1 MSTEEPTNTQI
12 VWSPDDLPAAEA
24 EALQAKEQRPKK
36 RVSRAKAVADGGV
49 EGAAPAKKRRT
60 RTVKA
65 KEEAMP
71 VASEGSVPKTESTA
85 PAKSEGAVPM
95 ATKPVVQPQP
105 VTGKPEGSVPMAT
118 KPVVQPQPVTGKPEG
133 SVPQSEG
140 VAPAKPEGSVP
151 SAAKPMVQPQV
162 ATGSVPKSEGTVPAK
177 PNGSVPAAAAQTAQQ
192 GEKLAPEGP
201 QQPLSRRQ
209 LRRQQ
214 WLANRAQRMG
224 NNGNR
229 GNFNNNGNQAPQGN
243 RRPMGDRPQQQQR
256 FEPQQVQVP
265 RNPDLPEY
273 RLQDIHSW
281 DNGTIVQRMMPD
293 ANAED
298 LGAMKRHEIIFA
310 AIRNYLSRGGAVRTS
325 GCLKVEKEGYG
336 FLRSSK
342 TNFLACPEDVFIPQQ
357 QIRRHSLRT
366 GDIVE
371 GPIRDPRDKDRYFVL
386 GSVVSVNGK
395 TPSEAARIVHFENL
409 TPTFPTR
416 RIVLE
421 TEPGELS
428 TRVVDIFT
436 PIGFGQR
443 GLIVAPPRVGKT
455 VLLQKMANAITK
467 NHPDAILIV
476 LLIDERPEEV
486 TDMQRNTKAMVLSST
501 FDEEP
506 QHHVDVADMVIEM
519 SRRQAENG
527 KDVVILLD
535 SITRLAR
542 AYNTVQPHSGKILTG
557 GVDALA
563 LHRPKRFFG
572 AARNIEGG
580 GSLTILAT
588 ALIDTGSR
596 MDEVIFEEFKGT
608 GNMELVLDRGLAD
621 RRIFPA
627 IDIEK
632 SGTRKEDLL
641 LAPLELEKTW
651 ALRRVLTDAGPER
664 AMQSVLAGMKK
675 FKSNPEF
682 LLSLD
687 LKNL

>member
-1 MSTEEPTNTQI
+1 MSAEENKK
-12 VWSPDDLPAAEA
+12 SAAADSAEA
-24 EALQAKEQRPKK
+24 AK
-36 RVSRAKAVADGGV
+36 VS
-49 EGAAPAKKRRT
+49 
-60 RTVKA
+60 
-65 KEEAMP
+65 
-71 VASEGSVPKTESTA
+71 
-85 PAKSEGAVPM
+85 SEGAVP
-95 ATKPVVQPQP
+95 AKASAPKKKRGRPSKAELAARAAAEAETAAAEPKPAPAPEAAGAQQQEAAPKPAAEAKPAQEPASAQQQEAAPKPAAEDEKKPVPAQPTVSPPGEQP
-105 VTGKPEGSVPMAT
+105 MSNRQRRRMEWLAR
-118 KPVVQPQPVTGKPEG
+118 
-133 SVPQSEG
+133 
-140 VAPAKPEGSVP
+140 
-151 SAAKPMVQPQV
+151 
-162 ATGSVPKSEGTVPAK
+162 
-177 PNGSVPAAAAQTAQQ
+177 AAQ
-192 GEKLAPEGP
+192 
-201 QQPLSRRQ
+201 R
-209 LRRQQ
+209 
-214 WLANRAQRMG
+214 
-224 NNGNR
+224 NGNR
-229 GNFNNNGNQAPQGN
+229 PNFKNGGKHVQMSPQGN
-243 RRPMGDRPQQQQR
+243 RRPAFEIPQNL
-256 FEPQQVQVP
+256 PPPAPAVP

-273 RLQDIHSW
+273 NLQDIHSW
-281 DNGTIVQRMMPD
+281 DNADIVAKMWPD

-298 LGAMKRHEIIFA
+298 LGAMKRHEIIFG
-310 AIRNYLSRGGAVRTS
+310 AIRSYLNRGGAVMAT
-325 GCLKVEKEGYG
+325 GCLEVVKEGYG
-336 FLRSSK
+336 FLRSAK

-357 QIRRHSLRT
+357 QIRRHALRT
-366 GDIVE
+366 GDTVV
-371 GPIRDPRDKDRYFVL
+371 GPIRDPRDKDRFFAL

-416 RIVLE
+416 RIILE
-421 TEPGELS
+421 TTPGEYS
-428 TRVVDIFT
+428 MRVVDLFT

-467 NHPDAILIV
+467 NHPDAVLIV

-506 QHHVDVADMVIEM
+506 QHHVNVAEMVIEM
-519 SRRQAENG
+519 SRRQVENG

-580 GSLTILAT
+580 GSLTIIAT
-588 ALIDTGSR
+588 GLVDTGSR

-608 GNMELVLDRGLAD
+608 GNMELCLDRGLAD

-627 IDIEK
+627 IDIDK

-651 ALRRVLTDAGPER
+651 ALRRALSDAGPER
-664 AMQSVLAGMKK
+664 AMQAVLAGMKK
-675 FKSNPEF
+675 YKSNPEF
-682 LLSLD
+682 LLSID
-687 LKNL
+687 AKNLY

>member
-1 MSTEEPTNTQI
+1 MNTEDSVDTRI
-12 VWSPDDLPAAEA
+12 VWSPEELPAAEA
-24 EALQAKEQRPKK
+24 ADLQAAEQQKKK
-36 RVSRAKAVADGGV
+36 RAQRAKKEPAA
-49 EGAAPAKKRRT
+49 EGEAPVKKRRGRKPKALKEAEAAAAVANGEDT
-60 RTVKA
+60 R
-65 KEEAMP
+65 
-71 VASEGSVPKTESTA
+71 STSDSA
-85 PAKSEGAVPM
+85 PATTPPPETSKPETSKSEP
-95 ATKPVVQPQP
+95 P
-105 VTGKPEGSVPMAT
+105 KPETS
-118 KPVVQPQPVTGKPEG
+118 KPET
-133 SVPQSEG
+133 P
-140 VAPAKPEGSVP
+140 KPE
-151 SAAKPMVQPQV
+151 
-162 ATGSVPKSEGTVPAK
+162 TPKSETSILEPSK
-177 PNGSVPAAAAQTAQQ
+177 PEPPKPETSKPEPSRPETPNPETPKHETPKPETHQPQQ
-192 GEKLAPEGP
+192 QVLKPEGP

-214 WLANRAQRMG
+214 WLANRAARMG
-224 NNGNR
+224 KPFVP
-229 GNFNNNGNQAPQGN
+229 NFNNQQSPQGN
-243 RRPMGDRPQQQQR
+243 RRPPQEQQRQQQR
-256 FEPQQVQVP
+256 YEPPQAAVP

-273 RLQDIHSW
+273 KLQDIHSW
-281 DNGTIVQRMMPD
+281 DNGTIVERMMPD

-310 AIRNYLSRGGAVRTS
+310 AIRNYLSRGGAVMAS

-336 FLRSSK
+336 FLRSAK

-357 QIRRHSLRT
+357 QIRRHALRT

-371 GPIRDPRDKDRYFVL
+371 GPVRDPRDKDRYFVL
-386 GSVVSVNGK
+386 GNVITVNGK
-395 TPSEAARIVHFENL
+395 TPNEAARIVHFENL

-421 TEPGELS
+421 TVS
-428 TRVVDIFT
+428 TEISMRVVDLFT

-455 VLLQKMANAITK
+455 VLLQKMANAITH

-527 KDVVILLD
+527 KDVIILLD

-641 LAPLELEKTW
+641 LAPIELEKTW
-651 ALRRVLTDAGPER
+651 ALRRVLAEAGPER
-664 AMQSVLAGMKK
+664 SMQSVIAGMRKY
-675 FKSNPEF
+675 KSNPEF

>member
-1 MSTEEPTNTQI
+1 MSSEDPVAPQ
-12 VWSPDDLPAAEA
+12 VSWSPAELPETTAKALQDKEEARAKRGAKKAAAALAETVAPEGGAEA
-24 EALQAKEQRPKK
+24 APVKK
-36 RVSRAKAVADGGV
+36 RRGRPPKKAVAD
-49 EGAAPAKKRRT
+49 AAAGND
-60 RTVKA
+60 
-65 KEEAMP
+65 
-71 VASEGSVPKTESTA
+71 SGSA
-85 PAKSEGAVPM
+85 
-95 ATKPVVQPQP
+95 
-105 VTGKPEGSVPMAT
+105 
-118 KPVVQPQPVTGKPEG
+118 
-133 SVPQSEG
+133 
-140 VAPAKPEGSVP
+140 
-151 SAAKPMVQPQV
+151 
-162 ATGSVPKSEGTVPAK
+162 
-177 PNGSVPAAAAQTAQQ
+177 SVPAPAPLAEPVSGPKAEASAPSAPTADAAAARVPLAPSPDPKAEPAPTASPAPAP
-192 GEKLAPEGP
+192 GGTRAVASVPPPPDPVPRPEGP
-201 QQPLSRRQ
+201 QQPLSKRQ

-214 WLANRAQRMG
+214 WLANRAARMG
-224 NNGNR
+224 NRNGGFTGSG
-229 GNFNNNGNQAPQGN
+229 GNNANNGFNGGAAHAPHPQGN
-243 RRPMGDRPQQQQR
+243 RRPLDARHQHQQPR
-256 FEPQQVQVP
+256 YEPPPPSVP

-281 DNGTIVQRMMPD
+281 DNGTIVERMMPD
-293 ANAED
+293 ANPED

-310 AIRNYLSRGGAVRTS
+310 AIRNYLSRGGAVAAT

-336 FLRSSK
+336 FLRSAK

-357 QIRRHSLRT
+357 QIRRHALRT

-386 GSVVSVNGK
+386 GNVVSVNGK

-421 TEPGELS
+421 TTPTELS
-428 TRVVDIFT
+428 MRVVDLFT

-455 VLLQKMANAITK
+455 VLLQKMANAITR
-467 NHPDAILIV
+467 NHPEAILIV

-527 KDVVILLD
+527 KDVIILLD

-621 RRIFPA
+621 KRIFPA

-664 AMQSVLAGMKK
+664 AMQSVIGGMKK

-687 LKNL
+687 LKNV

>member
-1 MSTEEPTNTQI
+1 MSSEDPVAPQ
-12 VWSPDDLPAAEA
+12 VSWSPAELPETTAKALQDKEEARAKRGAKKAAAALAETVAPEGGAEA
-24 EALQAKEQRPKK
+24 APVKK
-36 RVSRAKAVADGGV
+36 RRGRPPKKAVADAAAGNDSGS
-49 EGAAPAKKRRT
+49 APAPAPLAEPVSGPKAEASAPSAPTADAAAARVPPAPSPDPKAESAPTASPAPAPGGT
-60 RTVKA
+60 R
-65 KEEAMP
+65 P
-71 VASEGSVPKTESTA
+71 VASVPPPPDSA
-85 PAKSEGAVPM
+85 PR
-95 ATKPVVQPQP
+95 
-105 VTGKPEGSVPMAT
+105 
-118 KPVVQPQPVTGKPEG
+118 
-133 SVPQSEG
+133 
-140 VAPAKPEGSVP
+140 
-151 SAAKPMVQPQV
+151 
-162 ATGSVPKSEGTVPAK
+162 
-177 PNGSVPAAAAQTAQQ
+177 
-192 GEKLAPEGP
+192 PEGP
-201 QQPLSRRQ
+201 QQPLSKRQ

-214 WLANRAQRMG
+214 WLANRAARMG
-224 NNGNR
+224 NRNGGFTGSG
-229 GNFNNNGNQAPQGN
+229 GNNANNGFNGGAAHAPHPQGN
-243 RRPMGDRPQQQQR
+243 RRPLDARHQHQQPR
-256 FEPQQVQVP
+256 YEPPPPSVP

-281 DNGTIVQRMMPD
+281 DNGTIVERMMPD
-293 ANAED
+293 ANPED

-310 AIRNYLSRGGAVRTS
+310 AIRNYLSRGGAVAAT

-336 FLRSSK
+336 FLRSAK

-357 QIRRHSLRT
+357 QIRRHALRT

-386 GSVVSVNGK
+386 GNVVSVNGK

-421 TEPGELS
+421 TTPTELS
-428 TRVVDIFT
+428 MRVVDLFT

-455 VLLQKMANAITK
+455 VLLQKMANAITR
-467 NHPDAILIV
+467 NHPEAILIV

-527 KDVVILLD
+527 KDVIILLD

-621 RRIFPA
+621 KRIFPA

-664 AMQSVLAGMKK
+664 AMQSVIGGMKK

-687 LKNL
+687 LKNV

>member
-1 MSTEEPTNTQI
+1 MSSEDPVAPQ
-12 VWSPDDLPAAEA
+12 VSWSPAELPETTAKALQDKEEARAKRGAKKAAAALAETVAPEGGAEA
-24 EALQAKEQRPKK
+24 APVKK
-36 RVSRAKAVADGGV
+36 RRGRPPKKAVADAAAGNDSGSAPV
-49 EGAAPAKKRRT
+49 PASAPLAEPVSGPKAEASAPSAPA
-60 RTVKA
+60 A
-65 KEEAMP
+65 D
-71 VASEGSVPKTESTA
+71 
-85 PAKSEGAVPM
+85 
-95 ATKPVVQPQP
+95 
-105 VTGKPEGSVPMAT
+105 
-118 KPVVQPQPVTGKPEG
+118 
-133 SVPQSEG
+133 
-140 VAPAKPEGSVP
+140 
-151 SAAKPMVQPQV
+151 
-162 ATGSVPKSEGTVPAK
+162 
-177 PNGSVPAAAAQTAQQ
+177 AAAARVPPAPSPDPKAEPAPTASPAPAP
-192 GEKLAPEGP
+192 GGTRAVASVPPPPDPAPRPEGP
-201 QQPLSRRQ
+201 QQPLSKRQ

-214 WLANRAQRMG
+214 WLANRAARMG
-224 NNGNR
+224 NRNGGFTGSG
-229 GNFNNNGNQAPQGN
+229 GNNANNGFNGGAAHAPHPQGN
-243 RRPMGDRPQQQQR
+243 RRPLDARHQHQQPR
-256 FEPQQVQVP
+256 YEPPPPSVP

-281 DNGTIVQRMMPD
+281 DNGTIVERMMPD
-293 ANAED
+293 ANPED

-310 AIRNYLSRGGAVRTS
+310 AIRNYLSRGGAVAAT

-336 FLRSSK
+336 FLRSAK

-357 QIRRHSLRT
+357 QIRRHALRT

-386 GSVVSVNGK
+386 GNVVSVNGK

-421 TEPGELS
+421 TTPTELS
-428 TRVVDIFT
+428 MRVVDLFT

-455 VLLQKMANAITK
+455 VLLQKMANAITR
-467 NHPDAILIV
+467 NHPEAILIV

-527 KDVVILLD
+527 KDVIILLD

-651 ALRRVLTDAGPER
+651 ALRRVLAEAGPER
-664 AMQSVLAGMKK
+664 ALQSVLGGMKK

>member
-1 MSTEEPTNTQI
+1 MADEIEGATSEAVPEKKDRQRKPVAAKKAESSVAKAEGDAAANQNQVNPQLVQPKQEQPVGTQ
-12 VWSPDDLPAAEA
+12 P
-24 EALQAKEQRPKK
+24 AKEQGADAKPKEQ
-36 RVSRAKAVADGGV
+36 GGAQQERRQV
-49 EGAAPAKKRRT
+49 NGGGAPAQGNGQRPDQSNNMNRKQRWMQR
-60 RTVKA
+60 
-65 KEEAMP
+65 M
-71 VASEGSVPKTESTA
+71 
-85 PAKSEGAVPM
+85 KSHGRNGGGNGQGG
-95 ATKPVVQPQP
+95 QP
-105 VTGKPEGSVPMAT
+105 S
-118 KPVVQPQPVTGKPEG
+118 
-133 SVPQSEG
+133 
-140 VAPAKPEGSVP
+140 
-151 SAAKPMVQPQV
+151 QPQV
-162 ATGSVPKSEGTVPAK
+162 
-177 PNGSVPAAAAQTAQQ
+177 Q
-192 GEKLAPEGP
+192 
-201 QQPLSRRQ
+201 
-209 LRRQQ
+209 
-214 WLANRAQRMG
+214 
-224 NNGNR
+224 
-229 GNFNNNGNQAPQGN
+229 
-243 RRPMGDRPQQQQR
+243 
-256 FEPQQVQVP
+256 

-273 RLQDIHSW
+273 KLADIHSW
-281 DNGTIVQRMMPD
+281 DNAMIVARLWPD

-298 LGAMKRHEIIFA
+298 LGAMKRHEIIFN
-310 AIRNYLSRGGAVRTS
+310 AIRSYLARGGAVLAS
-325 GCLKVEKEGYG
+325 GCLEIVRDGYG
-336 FLRSSK
+336 YLRSAK
-342 TNFLACPEDVFIPQQ
+342 TNFLSCPEDVFVPQQ
-357 QIRRHSLRT
+357 QIRRHMLRP
-366 GDIVE
+366 GDTVE
-371 GPIRDPRDKDRYFVL
+371 GPLRDPRDRDRYFGLGGVL
-386 GSVVSVNGK
+386 TVNGK

-421 TEPGELS
+421 TSPNEYA

-443 GLIVAPPRVGKT
+443 GIIVAPPRVGKT
-455 VLLQKMANAITK
+455 VLLQKMANAITA
-467 NHPDAILIV
+467 NHPDAMLIV

-506 QHHVDVADMVIEM
+506 QHHVNVAEM
-519 SRRQAENG
+519 TGEMARRQVENG
-527 KDVVILLD
+527 RDVVILLD

-572 AARNIEGG
+572 SARNIEGG
-580 GSLTILAT
+580 GSLTIIAT

-621 RRIFPA
+621 KRIFPA

-651 ALRRVLTDAGPER
+651 ALRRVLTNAGPER
-664 AMQSVLAGMKK
+664 AMQSVIGGMKK

-687 LKNL
+687 LKNI

>member
-1 MSTEEPTNTQI
+1 MAEEVEVKTEATDEMKEKRPRRGRP
-12 VWSPDDLPAAEA
+12 SKRRAAAAEA
-24 EALQAKEQRPKK
+24 ATGETG
-36 RVSRAKAVADGGV
+36 VSPVV
-49 EGAAPAKKRRT
+49 ESQSQPATDK
-60 RTVKA
+60 
-65 KEEAMP
+65 MP
-71 VASEGSVPKTESTA
+71 VAPMDAAPDPQPSTPPPPTTGETGVSPVHGGESTI
-85 PAKSEGAVPM
+85 
-95 ATKPVVQPQP
+95 ATQ
-105 VTGKPEGSVPMAT
+105 GE
-118 KPVVQPQPVTGKPEG
+118 
-133 SVPQSEG
+133 PQSAG
-140 VAPAKPEGSVP
+140 GAQNPPQNPNPSQNQNPNQVP
-151 SAAKPMVQPQV
+151 GGKRLSKKQRWLQRLRNR
-162 ATGSVPKSEGTVPAK
+162 
-177 PNGSVPAAAAQTAQQ
+177 NG
-192 GEKLAPEGP
+192 GG
-201 QQPLSRRQ
+201 
-209 LRRQQ
+209 
-214 WLANRAQRMG
+214 WN
-224 NNGNR
+224 
-229 GNFNNNGNQAPQGN
+229 PQGGQ
-243 RRPMGDRPQQQQR
+243 PPL
-256 FEPQQVQVP
+256 PQVP

-273 RLQDIHSW
+273 KLADIHSW
-281 DNGTIVQRMMPD
+281 DNATIIEKMWPD

-298 LGAMKRHEIIFA
+298 LGAMKRHEIIFN
-310 AIRNYLSRGGAVRTS
+310 AIRSYLARGGAVLAS
-325 GCLKVEKEGYG
+325 GCLEIVREGYG
-336 FLRSSK
+336 YLRSAK
-342 TNFLACPEDVFIPQQ
+342 TNFLSCPEDVFVPQQ
-357 QIRRHSLRT
+357 QIRRHMLRP
-366 GDIVE
+366 GDTVE
-371 GPIRDPRDKDRYFVL
+371 GPLRDPRDRDRYFGL
-386 GSVVSVNGK
+386 GGVVTVNGK

-409 TPTFPTR
+409 VPTFPTR

-421 TEPGELS
+421 TSPNEYS

-455 VLLQKMANAITK
+455 VLLQKMANAITA
-467 NHPDAILIV
+467 NHPDAMLIV

-486 TDMQRNTKAMVLSST
+486 TDMQRNTKAIVLSST

-506 QHHVDVADMVIEM
+506 QHHVNVAEM
-519 SRRQAENG
+519 TGEMARRQVENG
-527 KDVVILLD
+527 RDVIILLD

-621 RRIFPA
+621 KRIFPA

-641 LAPLELEKTW
+641 LDPMELEKTW
-651 ALRRVLTDAGPER
+651 ALRRVLADAGPER
-664 AMQSVLAGMKK
+664 AMQSVLNGMKK
-675 FKSNPEF
+675 IKTNPAF

>member
-1 MSTEEPTNTQI
+1 MDNEENPSVQMN
-12 VWSPDDLPAAEA
+12 WSPADMSPAEAAPLVAAE
-24 EALQAKEQRPKK
+24 QK
-36 RVSRAKAVADGGV
+36 R
-49 EGAAPAKKRRT
+49 AAR
-60 RTVKA
+60 
-65 KEEAMP
+65 
-71 VASEGSVPKTESTA
+71 S
-85 PAKSEGAVPM
+85 AKSETARKTRAAAKSTKVKDSGEADGSSENAVVKPARKSRVRKAAADDSATNTPVQEVQAVVEGSEPKQSAAPSMVQSTTTTPPQAVPV
-95 ATKPVVQPQP
+95 APNVQTVPQMTSAAP
-105 VTGKPEGSVPMAT
+105 SAPAPSSVPN
-118 KPVVQPQPVTGKPEG
+118 PQ
-133 SVPQSEG
+133 
-140 VAPAKPEGSVP
+140 
-151 SAAKPMVQPQV
+151 
-162 ATGSVPKSEGTVPAK
+162 
-177 PNGSVPAAAAQTAQQ
+177 QQ
-192 GEKLAPEGP
+192 LAPEGP
-201 QQPLSRRQ
+201 QQPLSKRQ

-214 WLANRAQRMG
+214 WLANRAARQ
-224 NNGNR
+224 NGGR
-229 GNFNNNGNQAPQGN
+229 PGFNGFNNGNQNSPQGN
-243 RRPMGDRPQQQQR
+243 RRPPQHGNSFQ
-256 FEPQQVQVP
+256 PPGPSVP

-273 RLQDIHSW
+273 KLADIHSW
-281 DNGTIVQRMMPD
+281 DNAKIVQLMMPD

-298 LGAMKRHEIIFA
+298 LGAMRRHEIIFA
-310 AIRNYLSRGGAVRTS
+310 AIRSYLSRGGAVMAS
-325 GCLKVEKEGYG
+325 GFLKVEKEGYG
-336 FLRSSK
+336 FLRSAK

-357 QIRRHSLRT
+357 QIRRHALRT
-366 GDIVE
+366 GDCIE
-371 GPIRDPRDKDRYFVL
+371 GPVRDPRDRDRFFVL
-386 GSVVSVNGK
+386 GNVVTVNGK

-409 TPTFPTR
+409 VPTFPTR

-421 TEPGELS
+421 TVPGEFS
-428 TRVVDIFT
+428 MRTVDLFT

-455 VLLQKMANAITK
+455 VLLQKMANAISA
-467 NHPDAILIV
+467 NHPDAMLIILLV
-476 LLIDERPEEV
+476 DERPEEV

-519 SRRQAENG
+519 SRRQVENG
-527 KDVVILLD
+527 RDVIILLD

-608 GNMELVLDRGLAD
+608 GNMELVLDRMLAD
-621 RRIFPA
+621 KRIFPA

-641 LAPLELEKTW
+641 LAPVELEKTW
-651 ALRRVLTDAGPER
+651 ALRRVLADVGPER
-664 AMQSVLAGMKK
+664 AMQSVLVGMKK
-675 FKSNPEF
+675 FRSNPEF

>member
-1 MSTEEPTNTQI
+1 MSSEDPVAPQ
-12 VWSPDDLPAAEA
+12 VSWSPAELPETTAKALQDKEEARAKRGAKKAAAALAETVAPEGGAEA
-24 EALQAKEQRPKK
+24 APVKK
-36 RVSRAKAVADGGV
+36 RRGRPPKKAVADAAAGNDSGSAPV
-49 EGAAPAKKRRT
+49 PAPAPL
-60 RTVKA
+60 A
-65 KEEAMP
+65 
-71 VASEGSVPKTESTA
+71 
-85 PAKSEGAVPM
+85 
-95 ATKPVVQPQP
+95 KPVS
-105 VTGKPEGSVPMAT
+105 G
-118 KPVVQPQPVTGKPEG
+118 
-133 SVPQSEG
+133 
-140 VAPAKPEGSVP
+140 
-151 SAAKPMVQPQV
+151 
-162 ATGSVPKSEGTVPAK
+162 PKAEAS
-177 PNGSVPAAAAQTAQQ
+177 AAAADAAAARVPPAPSPDPKAEPAPTASPAPAP
-192 GEKLAPEGP
+192 GGTRAVASVPPPPDPAPRPEGP
-201 QQPLSRRQ
+201 QQPLSKRQ

-214 WLANRAQRMG
+214 WLANRAARMG
-224 NNGNR
+224 NRNGGFT
-229 GNFNNNGNQAPQGN
+229 GNTGFGGNNANNGFNGGAAHAPHPQGN
-243 RRPMGDRPQQQQR
+243 RRPLDARHQHQQPR
-256 FEPQQVQVP
+256 YEPPPPSVP

-281 DNGTIVQRMMPD
+281 DNGTIVERMMPD
-293 ANAED
+293 ANPED

-310 AIRNYLSRGGAVRTS
+310 AIRNYLSRGGAVAAT

-336 FLRSSK
+336 FLRSAK

-357 QIRRHSLRT
+357 QIRRHALRT

-386 GSVVSVNGK
+386 GNVVSVNGK

-421 TEPGELS
+421 TTPTELS
-428 TRVVDIFT
+428 MRVVDLFT

-455 VLLQKMANAITK
+455 VLLQKMANAITR
-467 NHPDAILIV
+467 NHPEAILIV

-527 KDVVILLD
+527 KDVIILLD

-621 RRIFPA
+621 KRIFPA

-664 AMQSVLAGMKK
+664 AMQSVIGGMKK

-687 LKNL
+687 LKNV

>member
-1 MSTEEPTNTQI
+1 MSSEDPVAPQ
-12 VWSPDDLPAAEA
+12 VSWSPAELPETTAKALQDKEEARAKRGAKKAAAALAETVAPEGGAEA
-24 EALQAKEQRPKK
+24 APVKK
-36 RVSRAKAVADGGV
+36 RRGRPPKKAVADAAAGNDSGSAPV
-49 EGAAPAKKRRT
+49 PASAPLAEPVSGPKAEASAPSAPA
-60 RTVKA
+60 A
-65 KEEAMP
+65 D
-71 VASEGSVPKTESTA
+71 
-85 PAKSEGAVPM
+85 
-95 ATKPVVQPQP
+95 
-105 VTGKPEGSVPMAT
+105 
-118 KPVVQPQPVTGKPEG
+118 
-133 SVPQSEG
+133 
-140 VAPAKPEGSVP
+140 
-151 SAAKPMVQPQV
+151 
-162 ATGSVPKSEGTVPAK
+162 
-177 PNGSVPAAAAQTAQQ
+177 AAAARVPPAPSPDPKAEPAPTASPAPAP
-192 GEKLAPEGP
+192 GGTRAVASVPPPPDPAPRPEGP
-201 QQPLSRRQ
+201 QQPLSKRQ

-214 WLANRAQRMG
+214 WLANRAARMG
-224 NNGNR
+224 NRNGGFTGSG
-229 GNFNNNGNQAPQGN
+229 GNNANNGFNGGAAHAPHPQGN
-243 RRPMGDRPQQQQR
+243 RRPLDARHQHQQPR
-256 FEPQQVQVP
+256 YEPPPPSVP

-281 DNGTIVQRMMPD
+281 DNGTIVERMMPD
-293 ANAED
+293 ANPED

-310 AIRNYLSRGGAVRTS
+310 AIRNYLSRGGAVAAT

-336 FLRSSK
+336 FLRSAK

-357 QIRRHSLRT
+357 QIRRHALRT

-386 GSVVSVNGK
+386 GNVVSVNGK

-421 TEPGELS
+421 TTPTELS
-428 TRVVDIFT
+428 MRVVDLFT

-455 VLLQKMANAITK
+455 VLLQKMANAITR
-467 NHPDAILIV
+467 NHPEAILIV

-527 KDVVILLD
+527 KDVIILLD

-621 RRIFPA
+621 KRIFPA

-664 AMQSVLAGMKK
+664 AMQSVIGGMKK
-675 FKSNPEF
+675 FRSNPEF

-687 LKNL
+687 LKNV

>member
-1 MSTEEPTNTQI
+1 MASETLAQPITES
-12 VWSPDDLPAAEA
+12 SPVAN
-24 EALQAKEQRPKK
+24 
-36 RVSRAKAVADGGV
+36 AVACV
-49 EGAAPAKKRRT
+49 PSPQAAPVSGQPSAQ
-60 RTVKA
+60 VLA
-65 KEEAMP
+65 
-71 VASEGSVPKTESTA
+71 
-85 PAKSEGAVPM
+85 
-95 ATKPVVQPQP
+95 QPQQ
-105 VTGKPEGSVPMAT
+105 S
-118 KPVVQPQPVTGKPEG
+118 QPQ
-133 SVPQSEG
+133 
-140 VAPAKPEGSVP
+140 
-151 SAAKPMVQPQV
+151 VQPQV
-162 ATGSVPKSEGTVPAK
+162 QQ
-177 PNGSVPAAAAQTAQQ
+177 QTN
-192 GEKLAPEGP
+192 LPPEGP
-201 QQPLSRRQ
+201 QQPLSKRQ

-214 WLANRAQRMG
+214 WLANRAAR
-224 NNGNR
+224 NGNR
-229 GNFNNNGNQAPQGN
+229 PGNFNGNGNQTGGNGSFQQGN
-243 RRPMGDRPQQQQR
+243 RRTFEQRHQQDQRHQQQR
-256 FEPQQVQVP
+256 YEPPPPSVP
-265 RNPDLPEY
+265 RNPDLPEF
-273 RLQDIHSW
+273 RLQDIHTW
-281 DNGTIVQRMMPD
+281 DNGTIVERMMPD

-310 AIRNYLSRGGAVRTS
+310 AIRNYLNRGGAVTAT

-336 FLRSSK
+336 FLRSAK

-357 QIRRHSLRT
+357 QIRRHALRT

-371 GPIRDPRDKDRYFVL
+371 GPIRDPRDRDRYFVL
-386 GSVVSVNGK
+386 GNVVSVNGK

-409 TPTFPTR
+409 TPTFPTK

-421 TEPGELS
+421 TTPGEFS
-428 TRVVDIFT
+428 TRVVDLFT

-476 LLIDERPEEV
+476 LLVDERPEEV
-486 TDMQRNTKAMVLSST
+486 TDMQRNTRAMVLSST

-506 QHHVDVADMVIEM
+506 QHHVDVAEMVIEM

-527 KDVVILLD
+527 KDVIILLD

-621 RRIFPA
+621 KRIFPA

-664 AMQSVLAGMKK
+664 AMQTVLGGMKK
-675 FKSNPEF
+675 YRSNPEF

>member
-1 MSTEEPTNTQI
+1 MSSEDPVAPQ
-12 VWSPDDLPAAEA
+12 VSWSPAELPETTAKALQDKEEARAKRGAKKAAAALAETVAPEGGAEA
-24 EALQAKEQRPKK
+24 APVKK
-36 RVSRAKAVADGGV
+36 RRGRPPKKAVADAAAGNDSGSAPV
-49 EGAAPAKKRRT
+49 PAPAPLAEP
-60 RTVKA
+60 VSGPKA
-65 KEEAMP
+65 EASAP
-71 VASEGSVPKTESTA
+71 SA
-85 PAKSEGAVPM
+85 PAAD
-95 ATKPVVQPQP
+95 
-105 VTGKPEGSVPMAT
+105 
-118 KPVVQPQPVTGKPEG
+118 
-133 SVPQSEG
+133 
-140 VAPAKPEGSVP
+140 
-151 SAAKPMVQPQV
+151 
-162 ATGSVPKSEGTVPAK
+162 
-177 PNGSVPAAAAQTAQQ
+177 AAAARVPPAPSLDPKAESAPTASPAPAP
-192 GEKLAPEGP
+192 GGTRAVASVPPPPDPAPRPEGP
-201 QQPLSRRQ
+201 QQPLSKRQ

-214 WLANRAQRMG
+214 WLANRAARMG
-224 NNGNR
+224 NRNGGFT
-229 GNFNNNGNQAPQGN
+229 GNTGFTGNNANNGFNGGAAHAPHPQGN
-243 RRPMGDRPQQQQR
+243 RRPLDARHQHQQPR
-256 FEPQQVQVP
+256 YEPPPPSVP

-281 DNGTIVQRMMPD
+281 DNGTIVERMMPD
-293 ANAED
+293 ANPED

-310 AIRNYLSRGGAVRTS
+310 AIRNYLSRGGAVAAT

-336 FLRSSK
+336 FLRSAK

-357 QIRRHSLRT
+357 QIRRHALRT

-386 GSVVSVNGK
+386 GNVVSVNGK

-421 TEPGELS
+421 TTPTELS
-428 TRVVDIFT
+428 MRVVDLFT

-455 VLLQKMANAITK
+455 VLLQKMANAITR
-467 NHPDAILIV
+467 NHPEAILIV

-527 KDVVILLD
+527 KDVIILLD

-621 RRIFPA
+621 KRIFPA

-664 AMQSVLAGMKK
+664 AMQSVIGGMKK

-687 LKNL
+687 LKNV

>member
-1 MSTEEPTNTQI
+1 MSTEETATTQ
-12 VWSPDDLPAAEA
+12 VSWSPDDLPADAAKVLQDKEEA
-24 EALQAKEQRPKK
+24 
-36 RVSRAKAVADGGV
+36 RAKRAAKRATAALTEPS
-49 EGAAPAKKRRT
+49 EGADTPAPVKKRRT
-60 RTVKA
+60 RTTKKA
-65 KEEAMP
+65 AEASAAPAEAQVAPEPKQATPAPTQPATPAPVVEKKPEP
-71 VASEGSVPKTESTA
+71 VAV
-85 PAKSEGAVPM
+85 
-95 ATKPVVQPQP
+95 ATP
-105 VTGKPEGSVPMAT
+105 
-118 KPVVQPQPVTGKPEG
+118 
-133 SVPQSEG
+133 
-140 VAPAKPEGSVP
+140 VAPA
-151 SAAKPMVQPQV
+151 
-162 ATGSVPKSEGTVPAK
+162 PA
-177 PNGSVPAAAAQTAQQ
+177 PAASAPAPAPAPAQASAPAAQTAPQPAASQ
-192 GEKLAPEGP
+192 ARAPQALPPEGP

-209 LRRQQ
+209 QRRQQ
-214 WLANRAQRMG
+214 WLANRAARNGMNG

-229 GNFNNNGNQAPQGN
+229 GNFNNNNQQPNGN
-243 RRPMGDRPQQQQR
+243 RRPQDPRQQSR
-256 FEPQQVQVP
+256 FDQPQQVVP

-273 RLQDIHSW
+273 RLQDIQSW
-281 DNGTIVQRMMPD
+281 DNAMIVERMMPD

-310 AIRNYLSRGGAVRTS
+310 AIRNYLSRGGAVMAN

-386 GSVVSVNGK
+386 GNVVSVNGK

-421 TEPGELS
+421 TTPGEIS
-428 TRVVDIFT
+428 TRVVDLFT

-467 NHPDAILIV
+467 NHPEAILIV

-486 TDMQRNTKAMVLSST
+486 TDMQRNTKALVLSST

-527 KDVVILLD
+527 KDVIILLD

-621 RRIFPA
+621 KRIFPA

-651 ALRRVLTDAGPER
+651 ALRRVLSDAGPER
-664 AMQSVLAGMKK
+664 AMQSVLGGMKK

-687 LKNL
+687 LNHL

>member
-1 MSTEEPTNTQI
+1 MSIEEPATTQ
-12 VWSPDDLPAAEA
+12 VSWSPDELPAETAK
-24 EALQAKEQRPKK
+24 ALQDKEEA
-36 RVSRAKAVADGGV
+36 RAKR
-49 EGAAPAKKRRT
+49 GARKAAAALTASPDSPTEEAPAKKRRT
-60 RTVKA
+60 RTTKAKASVAKAGENDTAVIPPPSADGNGTPPQPEVAKPSKA
-65 KEEAMP
+65 KERVP
-71 VASEGSVPKTESTA
+71 VAEKVENGPA
-85 PAKSEGAVPM
+85 PAAP
-95 ATKPVVQPQP
+95 QPQQ
-105 VTGKPEGSVPMAT
+105 VVPPQNQA
-118 KPVVQPQPVTGKPEG
+118 PQNPQPQNQ
-133 SVPQSEG
+133 VPQNQ
-140 VAPAKPEGSVP
+140 VQKPQPNPQVQNPQQGQPNQQSG
-151 SAAKPMVQPQV
+151 QPQQSN
-162 ATGSVPKSEGTVPAK
+162 ALP
-177 PNGSVPAAAAQTAQQ
+177 
-192 GEKLAPEGP
+192 PEGP

-209 LRRQQ
+209 QRRQQ
-214 WLANRAQRMG
+214 WLANRAAKMG

-229 GNFNNNGNQAPQGN
+229 GYFNNGSQSPQGN
-243 RRPMGDRPQQQQR
+243 RRPPDQRPQQR
-256 FEPQQVQVP
+256 YEPPMAMVP

-273 RLQDIHSW
+273 RLQDIHTW
-281 DNGTIVQRMMPD
+281 DNAAIVERMMPD

-310 AIRNYLSRGGAVRTS
+310 AIRNYLSRGGAVMAK

-357 QIRRHSLRT
+357 QIRRHALRT

-371 GPIRDPRDKDRYFVL
+371 GPVRDPRDKDRFFVL
-386 GSVVSVNGK
+386 GNVVSVNGK

-421 TEPGELS
+421 TSPAEIS
-428 TRVVDIFT
+428 TRVVDLFT

-467 NHPDAILIV
+467 NHPEAILIV

-486 TDMQRNTKAMVLSST
+486 TDMQRNTRAMVLSST

-527 KDVVILLD
+527 KDVIILLD

-621 RRIFPA
+621 KRIFPA

-651 ALRRVLTDAGPER
+651 ALRRVLSDAGPER
-664 AMQSVLAGMKK
+664 AMQSVIGGMKK

-687 LKNL
+687 LDHL